1 MAVLELNAL
10 SVDLSGSFSATV
22 IMPENAGMPVE
33 KKYPALFFI
42 HDIGGNDTDIRSVKN
57 LEMLANKL
65 GIFIVAPALMHSF
78 GLDLEWGGKYG
89 HFVSQ
94 ELPGICCHMF
104 PIDRSRCYIGGTGWG
119 AYGAVTNAIRYPEA
133 VAGCVCVNGQ
143 FDIAALAEA
152 CLQGKALPHLRRP
165 NLEALFAPLDGVA
178 GGKFDLLSDTQEF
191 PKNLYL
197 ACVDAQMAETTRLAK
212 RAQIDVHIGSCE
224 EELYFGALSWI
235 R

>member
-22 IMPENAGMPVE
+22 IMPENTGMTAD

-57 LEMLANKL
+57 LETLANKL

-78 GLDLEWGGKYG
+78 GLDLAWGGKYG

-94 ELPGICCHMF
+94 ELPGICRHIF
-104 PIDRSRCYIGGTGWG
+104 PIDRSRCYVGGTGWG
-119 AYGAVTNAIRYPEA
+119 AYGAVMNAVRYPESF
-133 VAGCVCVNGQ
+133 AGCICVNGQ
-143 FDIAALAEA
+143 FDVAAMVKD
-152 CLQGKALPHLRRP
+152 CLTGKAVPHLRRP
-165 NLEALFAPLDGVA
+165 HLEALFAPLDGVR
-178 GGKFDLLSDTQEF
+178 GSEFDLLSGTHGL
-191 PKNLYL
+191 PKKMYL
-197 ACVDAQMAETTRLAK
+197 ACMDTQINETAGLAK
-212 RAQIDVHIGSCE
+212 IAQSDFYIESCE
-224 EELYFGALSWI
+224 EDLYSGALCWI